1 MSAKIHRNED
11 IYREI
16 IEALKGEGLE
26 QTPKLRVD
34 GESGDVWVEKKRIEL
49 QPKECDLLLFLHR
62 NVGRVCS
69 KDEIAEAVW
78 PEYKGAVYDY
88 NIEKLI
94 SRLRHKIEPDPAHPQ
109 FIITVRG
116 RGYRLSSK
124 AGGAL

>member
-1 MSAKIHRNED
+1 MNAKTNRNED

-16 IEALKGEGLE
+16 IETLKGEGLE
-26 QTPKLRVD
+26 QTPELRVD
-34 GESGDVWVEKKRIEL
+34 AESGDVWVGGKRIEL
-49 QPKECDLLLFLHR
+49 QPKEHALLLFLHR
-62 NVGRVCS
+62 NAGKVCS

-109 FIITVRG
+109 YIITVRG
-116 RGYRLSSK
+116 RGYRFKSE
-124 AGGAL
+124 AGGAP